1 MNWII
6 FFSQILI
13 LSQLPNE
20 HKVESKKIPKV
31 LMSMALELRSSSR
44 IGFNENYLVPFV
56 VGKTSRNSSS
66 SNLISIASQKLT
78 WQVVYSPPASLSD
91 TLYGKGRRLGRRKE
105 FSLDNGG
112 LIEIFLNKYIE
123 VSWHLFQ
130 YMTLI
135 LFHNFDLFKAKFLI
149 QILKMRLPWL
159 MRLVIGIVLASLK
172 MIYEKP
178 CIQLFH

>member
-1 MNWII
+1 MNIR
-6 FFSQILI
+6 
-13 LSQLPNE
+13 LSQ
-20 HKVESKKIPKV
+20 KKIPKV

-105 FSLDNGG
+105 FSLDNGEF
-112 LIEIFLNKYIE
+112 IEIFLNKYIE
-123 VSWHLFQ
+123 VLVGIYFN
-130 YMTLI
+130 I
-135 LFHNFDLFKAKFLI
+135 LLWFCFIILTFLKPPNFKNPNFSSKF
-149 QILKMRLPWL
+149 
-159 MRLVIGIVLASLK
+159 
-172 MIYEKP
+172 
-178 CIQLFH
+178 

>member
-1 MNWII
+1 MNIR
-6 FFSQILI
+6 
-13 LSQLPNE
+13 LSQ
-20 HKVESKKIPKV
+20 KKIPKV

-105 FSLDNGG
+105 FRLDNGG

-123 VSWHLFQ
+123 VSWYLFQ

-135 LFHNFDLFKAKFLI
+135 LFHNFDLFKATQFQQPKFLI

-159 MRLVIGIVLASLK
+159 MRLVIGIVLVSLK